1 MVLELE
7 TKNVFCGLPF
17 TKLILNSWGD
27 VSMCCHQVTQLGR
40 LTEDVEILDIWN
52 SSLANQIRKDTEQGN
67 LHSVCKSWNSCPF
80 LISEKYLHDVSVHK
94 DLKYPLYIEICL
106 PDKHC
111 NVGGETPDADNPA
124 CIMCRRNFHIPDQP
138 DITDFLCRKVYP
150 LMPHLKHLC
159 VLGIAEPFWKDA
171 AFKIMEKLDFQKYKH
186 QCEFRVNTNG
196 ICLNEK
202 VATKFFSL
210 ADRSDISWSIDA
222 ATAVTHRK
230 IRRLDSFDLVLENL
244 RRWIRMRGEHHK
256 VSIYNN
262 INMLN
267 VHEMS
272 QMVEIAAD
280 VGVDSITLL
289 PTHDQTGVVQLGELV
304 LCEKNLKLFKEESE
318 RALETASRI
327 GIKLI
332 YPTRFDILA
341 PKIEVAQSIQNLVQI
356 TPKTKQGSRNGTK
369 GRHSASN

>member
-1 MVLELE
+1 
-7 TKNVFCGLPF
+7 
-17 TKLILNSWGD
+17 
-27 VSMCCHQVTQLGR
+27 
-40 LTEDVEILDIWN
+40 
-52 SSLANQIRKDTEQGN
+52 
-67 LHSVCKSWNSCPF
+67 
-80 LISEKYLHDVSVHK
+80 
-94 DLKYPLYIEICL
+94 
-106 PDKHC
+106 
-111 NVGGETPDADNPA
+111 
-124 CIMCRRNFHIPDQP
+124 
-138 DITDFLCRKVYP
+138 
-150 LMPHLKHLC
+150 MPHLKHLC

-186 QCEFRVNTNG
+186 QCEFRANTNG

-327 GIKLI
+327 GINKGGGTLRNAGTLDGSGGITVGSGGFAGAIAELI
-332 YPTRFDILA
+332 NFSRVLTADERAQVRRGLA
-341 PKIEVAQSIQNLVQI
+341 DHYRIKDVS
-356 TPKTKQGSRNGTK
+356 
-369 GRHSASN
+369 